1 MSVCKHGVRSSF
13 ICYQLLFSVRS
24 SRYEARGKFG
34 EHERCVRVARGLA
47 ESNSSFLKFYYLC
60 YMYADNIS
68 LRSGTCQREGY
79 RDKQQHW
86 GEFTFHFSSKFAIQ
100 RPISNTY
107 FASRIQEKI
116 MSDFWHRVRGGRC
129 SISIALTKSTRFLLV
144 FVNSATVGEKCGII
158 CLKVS

>member
-1 MSVCKHGVRSSF
+1 MNVWKHGVRSSF

-47 ESNSSFLKFYYLC
+47 ESNSSFLKFTSYVI
-60 YMYADNIS
+60 MYADNIS

-86 GEFTFHFSSKFAIQ
+86 GEFTFLFSSKFAIQ

-116 MSDFWHRVRGGRC
+116 MSDFWYRVRGRC